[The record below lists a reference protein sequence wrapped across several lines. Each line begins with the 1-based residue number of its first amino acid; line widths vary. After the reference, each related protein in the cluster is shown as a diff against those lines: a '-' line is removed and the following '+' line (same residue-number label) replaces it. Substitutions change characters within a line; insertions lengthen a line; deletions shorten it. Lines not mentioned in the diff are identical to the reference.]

1 MMRPEAL
8 SRRLLAEGIGSAL
21 LAATVV
27 GSGIMAQHLA
37 GGNVAIALLANT
49 GATVAVLY
57 ALIALLG
64 PVSGAHFN
72 PAVSGIEA
80 LRGRLSWQ
88 EAAGYSL
95 IQIIGCCAGA
105 WLAHL
110 MFELPV
116 WQLSTHVRS
125 GPAQWL
131 AEAVATFGLLLIVIG
146 HRRSEDAPW
155 MVACWIGAAYWF
167 TASTSFAN
175 PAITIA
181 RSLTDTFAGIRPIDM
196 PAFIGAQLI
205 GAISALGVGRYYFP
219 PAIPRRR
226 WPLSRRRHH
235 LPMKKTPRSSM
246 SDPPVSVTIYHNPAC
261 GTSRNTLGLIRN
273 TGVEPTVIEYLKDPP
288 DRATL
293 ESLVAR
299 MGIRPRDLLRQKGTP
314 YDELGLGADHWTDA
328 ELIEQMLKHPILI
341 NRPIVVTPWGAKL
354 CRPSETVLDI
364 LPLPQKGSFVKED
377 GQPLID
383 AEGRRV

>member
-1 MMRPEAL
+1 MTMRVEPL
-8 SRRLLAEGIGSAL
+8 PRRLLAEGLGSAL

-27 GSGIMAQHLA
+27 GSGIMAQRLA

-57 ALIALLG
+57 TLIALLG

-80 LRGRLSWQ
+80 LRRRLPWK
-88 EAAGYSL
+88 EAAGYIV
-95 IQIIGCCAGA
+95 IQIVGCCAGA

-131 AEAVATFGLLLIVIG
+131 AEAVATFGLLLIVMG
-146 HRRSEDAPW
+146 HRRSEEVPW

-181 RSLTDTFAGIRPIDM
+181 RSLTDTFAGIRPVDM
-196 PAFIGAQLI
+196 PAFIGAQLM
-205 GAISALGVGRYYFP
+205 GAIAALGVGRVLFP
-219 PAIPRRR
+219 AAKTTHPAV
-226 WPLSRRRHH
+226 RHH
-235 LPMKKTPRSSM
+235 LSQPRLR
-246 SDPPVSVTIYHNPAC
+246 H
-261 GTSRNTLGLIRN
+261 
-273 TGVEPTVIEYLKDPP
+273 
-288 DRATL
+288 
-293 ESLVAR
+293 VA
-299 MGIRPRDLLRQKGTP
+299 Q
-314 YDELGLGADHWTDA
+314 
-328 ELIEQMLKHPILI
+328 HP
-341 NRPIVVTPWGAKL
+341 WAH
-354 CRPSETVLDI
+354 S
-364 LPLPQKGSFVKED
+364 
-377 GQPLID
+377 
-383 AEGRRV
+383 